1 MPLPPSA
8 LDKLIQAIPE
18 IQNLTLIDGTGGFKA
33 VYRAQ
38 VNGNDEALKLIQIPD
53 YPGHSDPDALRQEL
67 ITRVRREVSI
77 LGRCQSPTI
86 VKLGS
91 LPLREITVDAERY
104 LVYTEEL
111 LNGDNLWKILNS
123 GGAKPDLGELKQL
136 FATLIK
142 AITELWGLDGT
153 IHRDIKPQNIIKL
166 NEPARPFVLLDLGI
180 AYVVNET
187 GITLDPSHRAPMTYR
202 YMAPE
207 MGHPNFR
214 DTFDFRTDIYTA
226 GLTVFEY
233 AAQQHPIAD
242 SKDDALRTMSR
253 ALRQLPKSLKDFRSD
268 LPPQFCARIDQT
280 LKKLPALRPNNLQT
294 LLAEMEN

>member
-1 MPLPPSA
+1 MPVPLAA
-8 LDKLIQAIPE
+8 LDQLMQAIPGV
-18 IQNLTLIDGTGGFKA
+18 QALSLIDGTGGFKA
-33 VYRAQ
+33 VYKAS

-53 YPGHSDPDALRQEL
+53 YPGHPDPDALKQEL
-67 ITRVRREVSI
+67 ISRVRREVSI
-77 LGRCQSPTI
+77 LERCKSPAI

-91 LPLREITVDAERY
+91 LPLQEITVGTEHY
-104 LVYTEEL
+104 LAYTEEL

-123 GGAKPDLGELKQL
+123 GVPKPDLAELKQL

-142 AITELWGLDGT
+142 AITELWTLDGT

-166 NEPARPFVLLDLGI
+166 NEQERPFVLLDLGI

-233 AAQQHPIAD
+233 AAQKHPIAD
-242 SKDDALRTMSR
+242 SKDDTLRTVSR
-253 ALRQLPKSLKDFRSD
+253 ALRQLPKPLKDFRGD
-268 LPPQFCARIDQT
+268 LPPEFCARIDQT
-280 LKKLPALRPNNLQT
+280 LKKLPALRPNNLKT